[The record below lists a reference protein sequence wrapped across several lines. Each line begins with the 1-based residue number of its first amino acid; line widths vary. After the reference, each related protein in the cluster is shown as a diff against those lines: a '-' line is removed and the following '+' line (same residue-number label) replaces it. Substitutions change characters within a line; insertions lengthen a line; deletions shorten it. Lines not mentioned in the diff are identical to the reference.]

1 MLDYLLMYIE
11 DYQIEYLKEQFTDEI
26 ISLLEIEKDKVINK
40 IEELKNINNELDVYN
55 ELSENIQQFI

>member
-26 ISLLEIEKDKVINK
+26 INLLEIEKDKVINK
-40 IEELKNINNELDVYN
+40 IEELKNTNNELDVYN

>member
-26 ISLLEIEKDKVINK
+26 INLLEIEKDKIINK

>member
-26 ISLLEIEKDKVINK
+26 INLLEIEKDKVINK